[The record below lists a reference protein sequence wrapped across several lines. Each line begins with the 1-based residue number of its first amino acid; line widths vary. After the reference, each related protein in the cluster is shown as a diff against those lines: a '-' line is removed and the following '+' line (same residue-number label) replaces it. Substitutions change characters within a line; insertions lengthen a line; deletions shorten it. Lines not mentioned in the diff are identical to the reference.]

1 LSSASASTLQHDAF
15 LPRAPAGV
23 GRGLLLAL
31 AAHALLIAAL
41 TASVQWRTTSPEGIE
56 AELWAAVPQIA
67 APRAAPPEPAPTT
80 VQPPRPA
87 PEPTPEPVKPRPPEP
102 QPDAQITVEQA
113 KRLEK
118 EKRLKALEEQ
128 AKQEKL
134 RADKLRAQKEAEQ
147 RRADEAKAVATQK
160 LKDKQKDDKAR
171 AEAAA
176 KKREEADE
184 AARAEARE
192 KQMQRIAGLAG
203 ATGADSAK
211 GTALQDSGPSA
222 DYLGRIK
229 GRIRPNVS
237 FPDTLPGN
245 PAVEIEIRLSP
256 DGRIMSSRIVKR
268 SGVPEWDDAVLRA
281 IERTE
286 VLPRNES
293 GQVPPAMTIV
303 YRPRD

>member
-1 LSSASASTLQHDAF
+1 MTALSASTLQRDAF
-15 LPRAPAGV
+15 LPRAPVGI

-67 APRAAPPEPAPTT
+67 APRAAPPEPVAAVPP
-80 VQPPRPA
+80 PPRAA
-87 PEPTPEPVKPRPPEP
+87 PEPPPEPVKPRPAEP
-102 QPDAQITVEQA
+102 HPDTDAQIAVEQA

-118 EKRLKALEEQ
+118 DKRLKALEEQ
-128 AKQEKL
+128 AKQ
-134 RADKLRAQKEAEQ
+134 DKLRAQKEAEQ
-147 RRADEAKAVATQK
+147 RRADEAKAVAAQK
-160 LKDKQKDDKAR
+160 LKDKEKDEKAR
-171 AEAAA
+171 ADAAA

-203 ATGADSAK
+203 ATGADNAK
-211 GTALQDSGPSA
+211 GTALQDAGPSA

-245 PAVEIEIRLSP
+245 PAVEIEIRLAP

-268 SGVPEWDDAVLRA
+268 SGSPEWDDAVLRA

-293 GQVPPAMTIV
+293 GQVPPSMTIV

>member
-1 LSSASASTLQHDAF
+1 MTAALASTLQRDAF
-15 LPRAPAGV
+15 LPRAPAGI

-31 AAHALLIAAL
+31 AAHALLMSAL
-41 TASVQWRTTSPEGIE
+41 TASVQWHTSSPEGVE

-67 APRAAPPEPAPTT
+67 APRATPTPATAQPTL
-80 VQPPRPA
+80 QPPPA
-87 PEPTPEPVKPRPPEP
+87 PTPEPVRAKPPEQ
-102 QPDAQITVEQA
+102 QPDAQIA
-113 KRLEK
+113 IEK
-118 EKRLKALEEQ
+118 AQRKKALAEQ
-128 AKQEKL
+128 TKLERL
-134 RADKLRAQKEAEQ
+134 RALKEAEQ
-147 RRADEAKAVATQK
+147 RRADEAKAVAAQK
-160 LKDKQKDDKAR
+160 LKDDKAR
-171 AEAAA
+171 ADAAA
-176 KKREEADE
+176 KKREEAAE

-203 ATGADSAK
+203 GIGADNAK
-211 GTALQDSGPSA
+211 GTALQDAGPSA

>member
-1 LSSASASTLQHDAF
+1 MTSLSASTFQHDAF
-15 LPRAPAGV
+15 QPRAPAGI
-23 GRGLLLAL
+23 GRGLLLAV

-41 TASVQWRTTSPEGIE
+41 TASVQWRTTSPEGVE

-67 APRAAPPEPAPTT
+67 APRAAPPEPEAAVPP
-80 VQPPRPA
+80 PPRPA
-87 PEPTPEPVKPRPPEP
+87 PEPTPEPVKPRPVEA
-102 QPDAQITVEQA
+102 QPDAQIAVEQA

-118 EKRLKALEEQ
+118 EKRQKALEEQ

-147 RRADEAKAVATQK
+147 RRADEAKAVAAQK
-160 LKDKQKDDKAR
+160 LKDEKAR
-171 AEAAA
+171 ADAAA
-176 KKREEADE
+176 KKREDAAE

-203 ATGADSAK
+203 ATGADNAK
-211 GTALQDSGPSA
+211 GTALQDAGPSA

-245 PAVEIEIRLSP
+245 PAVEIEIRLAP

-268 SGVPEWDDAVLRA
+268 SGVPEWDDAVVRA

-293 GQVPPAMTIV
+293 GQVPPSMTIV

>member
-1 LSSASASTLQHDAF
+1 MTSLSASTLQHDAF
-15 LPRAPAGV
+15 QPRAPVGI

-67 APRAAPPEPAPTT
+67 APRAAPPEPVAAVPP
-80 VQPPRPA
+80 PPRPA
-87 PEPTPEPVKPRPPEP
+87 PEPPPEPVKPKPAEP
-102 QPDAQITVEQA
+102 QPDTDAQIAVEQA

-128 AKQEKL
+128 AKQ
-134 RADKLRAQKEAEQ
+134 DKLRAQKEAEQ
-147 RRADEAKAVATQK
+147 RRADEAKAVAAQK
-160 LKDKQKDDKAR
+160 LKDKEKDEKAR
-171 AEAAA
+171 ADAAA

-203 ATGADSAK
+203 ATGADNAK
-211 GTALQDSGPSA
+211 GTALQDAGPSA

-245 PAVEIEIRLSP
+245 PAVEIEIRLAP

-268 SGVPEWDDAVLRA
+268 SGSPEWDDAVLRA

-293 GQVPPAMTIV
+293 GQVPPSMTIV